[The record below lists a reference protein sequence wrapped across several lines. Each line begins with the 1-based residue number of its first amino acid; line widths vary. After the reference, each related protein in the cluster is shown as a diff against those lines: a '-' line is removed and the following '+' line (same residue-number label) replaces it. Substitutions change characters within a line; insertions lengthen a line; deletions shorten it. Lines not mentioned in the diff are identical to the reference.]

1 MSGSLSYITT
11 DLGGDAFNRETEI
24 LDQQRTRREG
34 RMVDQA
40 IRSGVSEMIG
50 QTASPAPAAGPV
62 AAPAPQQPQSGG
74 LSAIQAQPASQPQQ
88 PTAGTPAGPYGPVL
102 SRLAQTPGGGQA
114 ALHVAGQ
121 NSQRQERALGMAMQA
136 FSRGEHDLGVHL
148 AQQGGGNL
156 PPELLANAGMTQ
168 RMGVAT
174 TTARRMYGNDRA
186 AAQRFVQSFMATGD
200 INAATAAGGTPQAGG
215 GQGGAGGA
223 RGAGGRMI
231 WADDG
236 SGQATGMMVDRSGRA
251 QPVTG
256 PNGQPVMRAPGAG
269 NAQAGRTGDRQARLN
284 MLRAAGYGEQ
294 EANAIAGGAVPT
306 PNAMTSAHTR
316 VQQMITQDFTIPPD
330 QKAARVAQSMETMFG
345 PGWQARMQ
353 GRPPAPQAQQQPQGQ
368 PLAPTDPGRS
378 TQPAAPAVSRP
389 PSVPLGSQYSPSR
402 RMWRDP
408 QGRTYDQ
415 QGNPL

>member
-50 QTASPAPAAGPV
+50 QTAAPAQSAGPV
-62 AAPAPQQPQSGG
+62 AAPAPQQPQPGG
-74 LSAIQAQPASQPQQ
+74 LSAIQAQPAPQQQQQ
-88 PTAGTPAGPYGPVL
+88 PTAGNPAGPYGPVL

-114 ALHVAGQ
+114 AMHIAGQ

-168 RMGVAT
+168 RMGIAT

-200 INAATAAGGTPQAGG
+200 INAATAAGGRPQAGS
-215 GQGGAGGA
+215 GQGGQAGVRA
-223 RGAGGRMI
+223 GAGGSMI

-236 SGQATGMMVDRSGRA
+236 TGQATRMMVDRSGRA

-306 PNAMTSAHTR
+306 PNAMSGALTR
-316 VQQMITQDFTIPPD
+316 IQQMITQDFTIPPD
-330 QKAARVAQSMETMFG
+330 QKAARVAQTMDTMFG
-345 PGWQARMQ
+345 PGWQSRMQ
-353 GRPPAPQAQQQPQGQ
+353 G
-368 PLAPTDPGRS
+368 LAPTDPGRS
-378 TQPAAPAVSRP
+378 APPAAPAVSRP
-389 PSVPLGSQYSPSR
+389 PSIPLGSQYSPSR